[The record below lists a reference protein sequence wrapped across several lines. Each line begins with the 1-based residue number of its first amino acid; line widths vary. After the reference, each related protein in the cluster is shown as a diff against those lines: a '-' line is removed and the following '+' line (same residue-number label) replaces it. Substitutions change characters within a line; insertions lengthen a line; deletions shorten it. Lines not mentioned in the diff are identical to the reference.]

1 MRLPSAA
8 PTRAQRGVDGQN
20 FADIEAYGV
29 ERWFGELALA
39 LPGGELPTGS
49 YQGSSDC
56 G

>member
-1 MRLPSAA
+1 
-8 PTRAQRGVDGQN
+8 VDGQN

-39 LPGGELPTGS
+39 LPGELPTGS